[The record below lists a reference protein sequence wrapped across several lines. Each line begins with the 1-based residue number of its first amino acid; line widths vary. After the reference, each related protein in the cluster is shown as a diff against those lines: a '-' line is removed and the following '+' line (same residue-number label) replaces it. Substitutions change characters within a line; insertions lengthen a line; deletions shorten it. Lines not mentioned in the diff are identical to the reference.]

1 MIKILQVRNIDS
13 FVESRRQKTSEKDRK
28 TVQSILN
35 DVRKNGDSAV
45 KKYERKF
52 NGKSTSQLR
61 VSAKEIKEAL
71 SKISLEESP
80 ALYDMKR
87 EILDYSSEL
96 MQDLRIRV
104 KKHDKYKEG
113 FLIVCRWIDRN
124 SKYEKGISFIDG
136 EQVQVPQRLEKRLRA
151 KGLIFG
157 GRGSRIE
164 LSDLKRSFVPIPSVG
179 CYIPGGQAR
188 YPSSVV
194 MSVVPAAVAGV
205 KRIVV
210 VSPPGRN
217 GKIDPLTI
225 AAAKRCGATEIYKVG
240 GAQAI
245 GALAYGTKTIPKVDK
260 IIGPGGKFVSVAK
273 SLVSDQTAIDMVAG
287 PTELGIIADASSD
300 PELVALDLI
309 SQAEHS
315 KDTMCFVITQ
325 SKTMANQIQKSI
337 EKLIPGTERS
347 SIIKESISK
356 NGFIAVCKNENEMVE
371 LANKI
376 APEHLELMVKNAK
389 SLSQKITGAGL
400 LLIGKNTP
408 SAASDYL
415 LGTNHILP
423 TNGFGRTRG
432 GLSVLDFL
440 KLQTVVESE
449 KSALRKIS
457 KSLKALTDAEG
468 FPNHFR
474 AVERRLD

>member
-28 TVQSILN
+28 IVQSILN

-52 NGKSTSQLR
+52 NGRKTSQLR
-61 VSAKEIKEAL
+61 VSEKEIKEAQ
-71 SKISLEESP
+71 SKISLEERHAIGQTRVLLNGRQYSWHWSLKK
-80 ALYDMKR
+80 AIDN
-87 EILDYSSEL
+87 LDQVNYSG
-96 MQDLRIRV
+96 I
-104 KKHDKYKEG
+104 
-113 FLIVCRWIDRN
+113 ID
-124 SKYEKGISFIDG
+124 SKISK
-136 EQVQVPQRLEKRLRA
+136 L
-151 KGLIFG
+151 
-157 GRGSRIE
+157 
-164 LSDLKRSFVPIPSVG
+164 FVPIPSVG
-179 CYIPGGQAR
+179 CYIPGGQAK

-194 MSVVPAAVAGV
+194 MSVVPAKIAGV

-210 VSPPGRN
+210 VSPPGRD

-225 AAAKRCGATEIYKVG
+225 VAAKRCGATEIYKVG

-245 GALAYGTKTIPKVDK
+245 GALAYGTKSIPKVDK
-260 IIGPGGKFVSVAK
+260 IVGPGGKFVSIAK
-273 SLVSDQTAIDMVAG
+273 SLVSDQVAIDMVAG
-287 PTELGIIADASSD
+287 PTEIGIIADTSSD

-315 KDTMCFVITQ
+315 KDTMCFVITR
-325 SKTMANQIQKSI
+325 SKTMAKQIQKSI
-337 EKLIPGTERS
+337 EKLISGTERS

-356 NGFIAVCKNENEMVE
+356 NGFVAVCKNQNEIIE

-376 APEHLELMVKNAK
+376 APEHMELMVKNARSFSK
-389 SLSQKITGAGL
+389 KITGAGL

-432 GLSVLDFL
+432 GLGVLDFL
-440 KLQTVVESE
+440 KLQTIVESK
-449 KSALRKIS
+449 KSVLREIS
-457 KSLKALTDAEG
+457 DSLKALTDAEG
-468 FPNHFR
+468 LPNHYK
-474 AVERRLD
+474 AVKRRLD

>member
-13 FVESRRQKTSEKDRK
+13 FVESRRQKTSEKDK
-28 TVQSILN
+28 KIVQSILN

-52 NGKSTSQLR
+52 NGRKTSQLR
-61 VSAKEIKEAL
+61 VSAKEIKEAQ
-71 SKISLEESP
+71 SKISRKERSALRDMLASLLSRQKILANPWLE
-80 ALYDMKR
+80 A
-87 EILDYSSEL
+87 
-96 MQDLRIRV
+96 
-104 KKHDKYKEG
+104 
-113 FLIVCRWIDRN
+113 
-124 SKYEKGISFIDG
+124 
-136 EQVQVPQRLEKRLRA
+136 
-151 KGLIFG
+151 
-157 GRGSRIE
+157 GSVYR
-164 LSDLKRSFVPIPSVG
+164 DFVPIPSVG

-194 MSVVPAAVAGV
+194 MSVVPARKAGV

-210 VSPPGRN
+210 VSPPNRD

-225 AAAKRCGATEIYKVG
+225 VAAKMCGATEIYKVG

-245 GALAYGTKTIPKVDK
+245 GALAYGTKSIPKVDK
-260 IIGPGGKFVSVAK
+260 IVGPGGKFVSIAK
-273 SLVSDQTAIDMVAG
+273 LLVSDQTAIDMVAG

-300 PELVALDLI
+300 PDLVALDLI

-325 SKTMANQIQKSI
+325 SKIMAKQIQKSI

-356 NGFIAVCKNENEMVE
+356 NGFIAVCKNQNEVIE

-376 APEHLELMVKNAK
+376 APEHMELMVKNARSFSK
-389 SLSQKITGAGL
+389 KITGAGL

-432 GLSVLDFL
+432 GLSVLDFS
-440 KLQTVVESE
+440 KLQTIVESK
-449 KSALRKIS
+449 KSTLRKIS
-457 KSLKALTDAEG
+457 KSLKALTDAEDL
-468 FPNHFR
+468 PNHYK
-474 AVERRLD
+474 AVKRRLD

>member
-1 MIKILQVRNIDS
+1 MIKILQVRNVDS

-28 TVQSILN
+28 TVQAILN

-52 NGKSTSQLR
+52 NGRKTSQLR
-61 VSAKEIKEAL
+61 VSNKEIGEAEELPDPTDNIWTKLYLQEWDLYWNL
-71 SKISLEESP
+71 SGRKQ
-80 ALYDMKR
+80 K
-87 EILDYSSEL
+87 
-96 MQDLRIRV
+96 LR
-104 KKHDKYKEG
+104 KGG
-113 FLIVCRWIDRN
+113 FC
-124 SKYEKGISFIDG
+124 YEKPYFWGG
-136 EQVQVPQRLEKRLRA
+136 LPLKTEKR
-151 KGLIFG
+151 
-157 GRGSRIE
+157 
-164 LSDLKRSFVPIPSVG
+164 FVPIPSVG

-194 MSVVPAAVAGV
+194 MSVLPAKIAGV
-205 KRIVV
+205 KRIVI
-210 VSPPGRN
+210 VSPPGRD

-225 AAAKRCGATEIYKVG
+225 SAAAMCGVTEIYKVG

-245 GALAYGTKTIPKVDK
+245 GALAYGTKSIPKVDK
-260 IIGPGGKFVSVAK
+260 IVGPGGKFVSIAK
-273 SLVSDQTAIDMVAG
+273 AIVSEQTSIDMIAG
-287 PTELGIIADASSD
+287 PTELGIMADTSSD

-325 SKTMANQIQKSI
+325 SKIIAKQIQKSI

-347 SIIKESISK
+347 SIIRESLTK
-356 NGFIAVCKNENEMVE
+356 NGFIAVCKNENEMIE

-376 APEHLELMVKNAK
+376 APEHLELMVKNAR
-389 SLSQKITGAGL
+389 SLSKKITGAGL

-440 KLQTVVESE
+440 KLQTVVESD
-449 KSALRKIS
+449 KSALKKIS
-457 KSLKALTDAEG
+457 NSLKTLTDAEG
-468 FPNHFR
+468 LPNHYK
-474 AVERRLD
+474 AVKGRSGR

>member
-52 NGKSTSQLR
+52 NGRKTSQLR
-61 VSAKEIKEAL
+61 VSEKEIKEAR
-71 SKISLEESP
+71 SKISRGKWDGLEVMSS
-80 ALYDMKR
+80 
-87 EILDYSSEL
+87 ILHYEEVMFL
-96 MQDLRIRV
+96 Q
-104 KKHDKYKEG
+104 G
-113 FLIVCRWIDRN
+113 FSNPKNW
-124 SKYEKGISFIDG
+124 KGKS
-136 EQVQVPQRLEKRLRA
+136 A
-151 KGLIFG
+151 KT
-157 GRGSRIE
+157 
-164 LSDLKRSFVPIPSVG
+164 SFVPIPSVG

-194 MSVVPAAVAGV
+194 MSVKPAKIAGV

-210 VSPPGRN
+210 VSPPGRD

-225 AAAKRCGATEIYKVG
+225 AAAKKCGATEIYKVG

-245 GALAYGTKTIPKVDK
+245 GALAYGTKSIPKVDK
-260 IIGPGGKFVSVAK
+260 IVGPGGKFVSIAK
-273 SLVSDQTAIDMVAG
+273 SLVSDRTAIDMIAG
-287 PTELGIIADASSD
+287 PTELGIIVDASSD

-325 SKTMANQIQKSI
+325 SRTMAKQIQKSI
-337 EKLIPGTERS
+337 EKLIPGMERS

-356 NGFIAVCKNENEMVE
+356 NGFIAVCKNQNEMIE

-376 APEHLELMVKNAK
+376 APEHMELMVKNAK
-389 SLSQKITGAGL
+389 SLSKKITGAGL
-400 LLIGKNTP
+400 VLIGKNTP
-408 SAASDYL
+408 SSASDYI

-423 TNGFGRTRG
+423 TSGFGRTRG

-440 KLQTVVESE
+440 KLQTVVESK
-449 KSALRKIS
+449 KSTLNEFS
-457 KSLKALTDAEG
+457 DSLKALTDAENL
-468 FPNHFR
+468 PNHYK

>member
-13 FVESRRQKTSEKDRK
+13 FVESRRQKTSEKDK
-28 TVQSILN
+28 KIVQSILN

-52 NGKSTSQLR
+52 NGRKTSQLR
-61 VSAKEIKEAL
+61 VSAKEIKEAQ
-71 SKISLEESP
+71 SKISRKERSALRDMSARLLSRQKILANPWLE
-80 ALYDMKR
+80 A
-87 EILDYSSEL
+87 
-96 MQDLRIRV
+96 
-104 KKHDKYKEG
+104 
-113 FLIVCRWIDRN
+113 
-124 SKYEKGISFIDG
+124 
-136 EQVQVPQRLEKRLRA
+136 
-151 KGLIFG
+151 
-157 GRGSRIE
+157 GSVYR
-164 LSDLKRSFVPIPSVG
+164 DFVPIPSVG

-194 MSVVPAAVAGV
+194 MSVVPARKAGV

-210 VSPPGRN
+210 VSPPNRD

-225 AAAKRCGATEIYKVG
+225 VAAKMCGATEIYKVG

-245 GALAYGTKTIPKVDK
+245 GALAYGTKSIPKVDK
-260 IIGPGGKFVSVAK
+260 IVGPGGKFVSIAK
-273 SLVSDQTAIDMVAG
+273 LLVSDQTAIDMVAG

-300 PELVALDLI
+300 PDLVALDLI

-325 SKTMANQIQKSI
+325 SKIMAKQIQKSI

-356 NGFIAVCKNENEMVE
+356 NGFIAVCKNQNEMVE

-376 APEHLELMVKNAK
+376 APEHMELMVKNARSFSK
-389 SLSQKITGAGL
+389 KITGAGL

-432 GLSVLDFL
+432 GLSVLDFS
-440 KLQTVVESE
+440 KLQTIVESK
-449 KSALRKIS
+449 KSTLRKIS
-457 KSLKALTDAEG
+457 KSLKALTDAEDL
-468 FPNHFR
+468 PNHYK
-474 AVERRLD
+474 AVKRRLD

>member
-1 MIKILQVRNIDS
+1 LIKILQVRNIDS
-13 FVESRRQKTSEKDRK
+13 FVESRRQKTSEKDKK

-45 KKYERKF
+45 KKYEQKF
-52 NGKSTSQLR
+52 NGRKTSQLR
-61 VSAKEIKEAL
+61 VSEKEIKEAL
-71 SKISLEESP
+71 SKISWQDDEAIEGAEYPLATAE
-80 ALYDMKR
+80 D
-87 EILDYSSEL
+87 EIFWFLKSLPDYLGKERGWSEV
-96 MQDLRIRV
+96 QT
-104 KKHDKYKEG
+104 Y
-113 FLIVCRWIDRN
+113 
-124 SKYEKGISFIDG
+124 SFM
-136 EQVQVPQRLEKRLRA
+136 
-151 KGLIFG
+151 
-157 GRGSRIE
+157 S
-164 LSDLKRSFVPIPSVG
+164 IPSVG

-188 YPSSVV
+188 YPSSVI
-194 MSVVPAAVAGV
+194 MSVVPARIAGV

-210 VSPPGRN
+210 VSPPGRD

-225 AAAKRCGATEIYKVG
+225 AAAKKFGATEIYKVG

-245 GALAYGTKTIPKVDK
+245 GALAYGTKSIPKVDK
-260 IIGPGGKFVSVAK
+260 IVGPGGKFVSIAK

-315 KDTMCFVITQ
+315 KDSMCFVITQ
-325 SKTMANQIQKSI
+325 SKTMAKQIQKSI
-337 EKLIPGTERS
+337 EKLIPSTERS

-356 NGFIAVCKNENEMVE
+356 NGFIAICKNQNQMVE

-389 SLSQKITGAGL
+389 SLSKKITGAGL
-400 LLIGKNTP
+400 VLIGKYSP
-408 SAASDYL
+408 SAASDYS

-432 GLSVLDFL
+432 GLSVLDFI
-440 KLQTVVESE
+440 KLQTVVEADRG
-449 KSALRKIS
+449 KLHQKLRSI
-457 KSLKALTDAEG
+457 KALTDAEG
-468 FPNHFR
+468 LPNHYK
-474 AVERRLD
+474 AVKRRLD

>member
-28 TVQSILN
+28 IVQSILN

-52 NGKSTSQLR
+52 NGTKTSQLR
-61 VSAKEIKEAL
+61 VSAKEIKEAQ
-71 SKISLEESP
+71 SKISREERYAIGQADAGLQLMGYFYNFKDSVI
-80 ALYDMKR
+80 KR
-87 EILDYSSEL
+87 IGVT
-96 MQDLRIRV
+96 Q
-104 KKHDKYKEG
+104 
-113 FLIVCRWIDRN
+113 
-124 SKYEKGISFIDG
+124 
-136 EQVQVPQRLEKRLRA
+136 
-151 KGLIFG
+151 
-157 GRGSRIE
+157 
-164 LSDLKRSFVPIPSVG
+164 SFVPISSVG

-188 YPSSVV
+188 YPSSMI
-194 MSVVPAAVAGV
+194 MSVRPAAKARV

-210 VSPPGRN
+210 VSPPGPD

-225 AAAKRCGATEIYKVG
+225 AAAKMCGATEIYKIG

-245 GALAYGTKTIPKVDK
+245 GALAYGTKSIPKVDK
-260 IIGPGGKFVSVAK
+260 IVGPGGKFVSIAK

-325 SKTMANQIQKSI
+325 SKTMAKQIQKSV
-337 EKLIPGTERS
+337 EKLILGTERS
-347 SIIKESISK
+347 SIIKASISK
-356 NGFIAVCKNENEMVE
+356 NGFIAICKNQNEMIE

-376 APEHLELMVKNAK
+376 APEHLELMVKNAR
-389 SLSQKITGAGL
+389 SLSKKITGAGL
-400 LLIGKNTP
+400 VLIGKNTP

-440 KLQTVVESE
+440 KIQTVVESK
-449 KSALRKIS
+449 KSRLRNIS
-457 KSLKALTDAEG
+457 DSLKTLTDAEDL
-468 FPNHFR
+468 PNHYK
-474 AVERRLD
+474 AVKRRLD

>member
-1 MIKILQVRNIDS
+1 LIKILQVRNIDS

-28 TVQSILN
+28 LVQSILN

-52 NGKSTSQLR
+52 NGRKTSQLR
-61 VSAKEIKEAL
+61 VSAKEIKEAR
-71 SKISLEESP
+71 SKISREEVIALQTMSARLSNSSP
-80 ALYDMKR
+80 K
-87 EILDYSSEL
+87 I
-96 MQDLRIRV
+96 QI
-104 KKHDKYKEG
+104 
-113 FLIVCRWIDRN
+113 
-124 SKYEKGISFIDG
+124 
-136 EQVQVPQRLEKRLRA
+136 
-151 KGLIFG
+151 
-157 GRGSRIE
+157 RGSR
-164 LSDLKRSFVPIPSVG
+164 KFVAIPSVG

-194 MSVVPAAVAGV
+194 MSAIPAKIAGV
-205 KRIVV
+205 KRIVI
-210 VSPPGRN
+210 VSPPDRD

-225 AAAKRCGATEIYKVG
+225 VAAKKCGATEIYKIG

-245 GALAYGTKTIPKVDK
+245 GALAYGTKSIPKVDK
-260 IIGPGGKFVSVAK
+260 IVGPGGKFVSIAK

-300 PELVALDLI
+300 PELIALDLI

-325 SKTMANQIQKSI
+325 SKTMAKQIQKSI

-356 NGFIAVCKNENEMVE
+356 NGFIAVCKNENEMIG
-371 LANKI
+371 LANEI
-376 APEHLELMVKNAK
+376 APEHMELMVKNAK
-389 SLSQKITGAGL
+389 TLSKKITGAGL

-408 SAASDYL
+408 SSASDYL

-440 KLQTVVESE
+440 KIQTVIEYK
-449 KSALRKIS
+449 KSGLRKIS
-457 KSLKALTDAEG
+457 KSLKVLTDAEDL
-468 FPNHFR
+468 PNHYK
-474 AVERRLD
+474 AVKRRLD

>member
-13 FVESRRQKTSEKDRK
+13 FVESRRQKTSEKDK
-28 TVQSILN
+28 KIVQAILN

-45 KKYERKF
+45 KKYEQKF
-52 NGKSTSQLR
+52 NGRNTSQLR
-61 VSAKEIKEAL
+61 VSEKEIKEAK
-71 SKISLEESP
+71 SKISRKEYRAIGELKFWLGSVYEGHLRNQVQDAVKKTNTDPTGQLEELGVS
-80 ALYDMKR
+80 
-87 EILDYSSEL
+87 I
-96 MQDLRIRV
+96 
-104 KKHDKYKEG
+104 
-113 FLIVCRWIDRN
+113 
-124 SKYEKGISFIDG
+124 EKS
-136 EQVQVPQRLEKRLRA
+136 L
-151 KGLIFG
+151 
-157 GRGSRIE
+157 
-164 LSDLKRSFVPIPSVG
+164 VPIPSVG

-194 MSVVPAAVAGV
+194 MSVTTAECAGV

-210 VSPPGRN
+210 VSPPGRD

-245 GALAYGTKTIPKVDK
+245 GALAYGTKSIPKVDK
-260 IIGPGGKFVSVAK
+260 IVGPGGKFVSIAK
-273 SLVSDQTAIDMVAG
+273 SLVSDQIAIDMIAG
-287 PTELGIIADASSD
+287 PTELGIIANASSN

-325 SKTMANQIQKSI
+325 SKTMAKQIQKSI

-356 NGFIAVCKNENEMVE
+356 NGFIAICKNENEVIE

-376 APEHLELMVKNAK
+376 APEHLELMVGNAK
-389 SLSQKITGAGL
+389 SLSKKITGAGL

-408 SAASDYL
+408 SAASDYI

-440 KLQTVVESE
+440 KLQTVVESNKKRFLE
-449 KSALRKIS
+449 LKD
-457 KSLKALTDAEG
+457 SLKALTDAEG
-468 FPNHFR
+468 LPNHYK
-474 AVERRLD
+474 AVKRRLD

>member
-1 MIKILQVRNIDS
+1 LIKILQVRNVDS

-52 NGKSTSQLR
+52 NGTKTSQLR
-61 VSAKEIKEAL
+61 VSVKEIKEAK
-71 SKISLEESP
+71 SKISRKEYKAIGDLDYWLGLLSENSLHWRVDEVVRKTSLGKDLLEEWGV
-80 ALYDMKR
+80 A
-87 EILDYSSEL
+87 I
-96 MQDLRIRV
+96 
-104 KKHDKYKEG
+104 
-113 FLIVCRWIDRN
+113 
-124 SKYEKGISFIDG
+124 EKS
-136 EQVQVPQRLEKRLRA
+136 L
-151 KGLIFG
+151 
-157 GRGSRIE
+157 
-164 LSDLKRSFVPIPSVG
+164 VPIPSVG

-194 MSVVPAAVAGV
+194 MSVTPAKEAGV

-245 GALAYGTKTIPKVDK
+245 GALAYGTKSIPKVDK
-260 IIGPGGKFVSVAK
+260 IVGPGGKFVSIAK

-287 PTELGIIADASSD
+287 PTELGIIANASSN

-315 KDTMCFVITQ
+315 KDTMCFVITT
-325 SKTMANQIQKSI
+325 SKTVAKQIQKSL
-337 EKLIPGTERS
+337 EKLIPDVERS
-347 SIIKESISK
+347 AIVKQSISK
-356 NGFIAVCKNENEMVE
+356 NGFIAVCKNQNEMIE

-376 APEHLELMVKNAK
+376 APEHLELMVGNAR
-389 SLSQKITGAGL
+389 SLSKKITGAGL

-408 SAASDYL
+408 SAASDYI

-440 KLQTVVESE
+440 KLQTVVESNKKRFLE
-449 KSALRKIS
+449 LRD
-457 KSLKALTDAEG
+457 SLKALTDAEDL
-468 FPNHFR
+468 PNHYK
-474 AVERRLD
+474 AVKRRLE

>member
-13 FVESRRQKTSEKDRK
+13 FVESRRQKTSEKDKK

-61 VSAKEIKEAL
+61 VSAKEIKEAQ
-71 SKISLEESP
+71 SKIDNDWVIEGLIEYYGGAEDVLQHYLP
-80 ALYDMKR
+80 
-87 EILDYSSEL
+87 
-96 MQDLRIRV
+96 
-104 KKHDKYKEG
+104 KHDDIKAT
-113 FLIVCRWIDRN
+113 LQP
-124 SKYEKGISFIDG
+124 GIT
-136 EQVQVPQRLEKRLRA
+136 
-151 KGLIFG
+151 
-157 GRGSRIE
+157 
-164 LSDLKRSFVPIPSVG
+164 RSFVPIPSVG

-194 MSVVPAAVAGV
+194 MSVRPAKIAGV

-210 VSPPGRN
+210 VSPPGRD

-225 AAAKRCGATEIYKVG
+225 AAANMCGATEIYKVG
-240 GAQAI
+240 GVQAI
-245 GALAYGTKTIPKVDK
+245 GALAYGTKSIPKVDK
-260 IIGPGGKFVSVAK
+260 IVGPGGKFVSIAK

-287 PTELGIIADASSD
+287 PTELGIMADASSD

-325 SKTMANQIQKSI
+325 SKAMAKQIQRSL
-337 EKLIPGTERS
+337 EKLIPGTERR

-376 APEHLELMVKNAK
+376 APEHMELMVKNAR
-389 SLSQKITGAGL
+389 SLSKKITGAGL
-400 LLIGKNTP
+400 LLIGKYTP
-408 SAASDYL
+408 SAASDYA

-432 GLSVLDFL
+432 GLSVLDFV
-440 KLQTVVESE
+440 KLQTVVEAERGDLQE
-449 KSALRKIS
+449 KLWRIGI
-457 KSLKALTDAEG
+457 LTDAEG
-468 FPNHFR
+468 LPNHYK
-474 AVERRLD
+474 AVKRRLD

>member
-1 MIKILQVRNIDS
+1 LIKILQVRNIDS
-13 FVESRRQKTSEKDRK
+13 FVESRRQKTSEKDK
-28 TVQSILN
+28 KIVQAILN

-52 NGKSTSQLR
+52 NGRKTSQLR
-61 VSAKEIKEAL
+61 VSAKEIKEAK
-71 SKISLEESP
+71 SKISREEVT
-80 ALYDMKR
+80 ALRDMSARLLPRQKT
-87 EILDYSSEL
+87 LAD
-96 MQDLRIRV
+96 
-104 KKHDKYKEG
+104 
-113 FLIVCRWIDRN
+113 
-124 SKYEKGISFIDG
+124 
-136 EQVQVPQRLEKRLRA
+136 PRLETDSVIRK
-151 KGLIFG
+151 
-157 GRGSRIE
+157 
-164 LSDLKRSFVPIPSVG
+164 FVPIPSVG

-194 MSVVPAAVAGV
+194 MSVVPARKSGV

-210 VSPPGRN
+210 VSPPGPD

-225 AAAKRCGATEIYKVG
+225 MAAKMCGATEIYKVG

-245 GALAYGTKTIPKVDK
+245 GALAYGTKSIPKVDK
-260 IIGPGGKFVSVAK
+260 IVGPGGKFVSIAK
-273 SLVSDQTAIDMVAG
+273 SLVNDQVAIDMVAG

-315 KDTMCFVITQ
+315 SDTMCFVITQ
-325 SKTMANQIQKSI
+325 SKTVAKQIQKSL

-347 SIIKESISK
+347 SIIKKSISK
-356 NGFIAVCKNENEMVE
+356 NGFITVCKNEKEIIE

-376 APEHLELMVKNAK
+376 APEHIELMVKNAK
-389 SLSQKITGAGL
+389 TLSKKITGAGL
-400 LLIGKNTP
+400 VLIGKNTP

-432 GLSVLDFL
+432 GLSILDFL
-440 KLQTVVESE
+440 KLQTVVESK
-449 KSALRKIS
+449 KSGLRKIS
-457 KSLKALTDAEG
+457 KSLKVLTDAEG
-468 FPNHFR
+468 LPNHYK
-474 AVERRLD
+474 AVKRRLD

>member
-13 FVESRRQKTSEKDRK
+13 FVESRRQKTSEKDKK

-52 NGKSTSQLR
+52 NGRNTSQLR
-61 VSAKEIKEAL
+61 VSEKEIKEAK
-71 SKISLEESP
+71 SKISRKEYKAIGALDYWLDFNENWLKMNVKEAVEKMSADSKLNKELLEE
-80 ALYDMKR
+80 D
-87 EILDYSSEL
+87 
-96 MQDLRIRV
+96 
-104 KKHDKYKEG
+104 G
-113 FLIVCRWIDRN
+113 FPII
-124 SKYEKGISFIDG
+124 EKS
-136 EQVQVPQRLEKRLRA
+136 L
-151 KGLIFG
+151 
-157 GRGSRIE
+157 
-164 LSDLKRSFVPIPSVG
+164 VPIPSVG

-194 MSVVPAAVAGV
+194 MSVTPAKEAGV

-210 VSPPGRN
+210 ISPPGPD

-245 GALAYGTKTIPKVDK
+245 GALAYGTKSIPKVDK
-260 IIGPGGKFVSVAK
+260 IVGPGGKFVSIAK

-287 PTELGIIADASSD
+287 PTELGIIANAISD

-325 SKTMANQIQKSI
+325 SKAMAKQIQKSI

-347 SIIKESISK
+347 SIIRESISK
-356 NGFIAVCKNENEMVE
+356 NGFIAVCKNENEVIE

-376 APEHLELMVKNAK
+376 APEHLELMVGNAK
-389 SLSQKITGAGL
+389 TLSKKITGAGL

-408 SAASDYL
+408 SAASDYI

-440 KLQTVVESE
+440 KLQTVVESNKKRFLE
-449 KSALRKIS
+449 LKD
-457 KSLKALTDAEG
+457 SLKALTDAEG
-468 FPNHFR
+468 LPNHYK
-474 AVERRLD
+474 AVKRRLD

>member
-1 MIKILQVRNIDS
+1 LIKILQVRNIDS

-45 KKYERKF
+45 KKYEQKF
-52 NGKSTSQLR
+52 NGRKTSQLR
-61 VSAKEIKEAL
+61 VSAKEIKEAR
-71 SKISLEESP
+71 SKISRKEVT
-80 ALYDMKR
+80 ALRDMSARLIPRRK
-87 EILDYSSEL
+87 ILPDPV
-96 MQDLRIRV
+96 Q
-104 KKHDKYKEG
+104 
-113 FLIVCRWIDRN
+113 WID
-124 SKYEKGISFIDG
+124 
-136 EQVQVPQRLEKRLRA
+136 A
-151 KGLIFG
+151 
-157 GRGSRIE
+157 GSVFR
-164 LSDLKRSFVPIPSVG
+164 KFVPIPSVG

-194 MSVVPAAVAGV
+194 MSVVPARKAGV

-210 VSPPGRN
+210 VSPPGPD

-225 AAAKRCGATEIYKVG
+225 VAAKKCGATEIYKVG

-245 GALAYGTKTIPKVDK
+245 GALAYGTKSIPKVDK
-260 IIGPGGKFVSVAK
+260 IVGPGGKFVSIAK

-300 PELVALDLI
+300 PELIALDLI

-315 KDTMCFVITQ
+315 RDTMCFVITQ
-325 SKTMANQIQKSI
+325 SKTMAKQIQKSI

-356 NGFIAVCKNENEMVE
+356 NGFIAVCKNENEMIE
-371 LANKI
+371 LANEI
-376 APEHLELMVKNAK
+376 APEHMELMVKNAK
-389 SLSQKITGAGL
+389 TLSKKITGAGL

-408 SAASDYL
+408 SSASDYL

-440 KLQTVVESE
+440 KLQTVIESK
-449 KSALRKIS
+449 KSGLRKIS
-457 KSLKALTDAEG
+457 KSLKVLTDAEDL
-468 FPNHFR
+468 PNHYK
-474 AVERRLD
+474 AVKRRLD